1 MGLKEKII
9 FHVVGIGLLGLM
21 GVCFARSQYYQGR
34 IDARREMMVEFT
46 RILTDTLNE
55 KKEQFEETIEDVFNT
70 LKEEA

>member
-9 FHVVGIGLLGLM
+9 FHVVEIGLLGLA

-34 IDARREMMVEFT
+34 IDARREMIIELT

-55 KKEQFEETIEDVFNT
+55 KASEIEDLLNFK
-70 LKEEA
+70 LEERTD